1 MHDSSRVVL
10 KEEASEMGT
19 LSHSRLYVF
28 GISMIAAVGGFL
40 FGYDLSIV
48 SGAVIFLRKDFN
60 LTPNEVGFAVSS
72 AVIGCLIGPFLI
84 GAGLSDK
91 LGRKKILVI
100 TAVIF
105 GIGAVGTAIPRSM
118 TEFNFFRILGGVG
131 VGVASVISPM
141 YISEIAPARLRG
153 RLVTVNQLAIV
164 IGSLCSII
172 VSYFLSFS
180 ESWRWMFASECVPVL
195 WLLAGLFFV
204 PESPRWLMEKDRRS
218 EAFAVLEKID
228 GSANAE
234 REIQGIMA
242 SFQEKSGSYS
252 ELFQPGMRI
261 ALVIAITLA
270 ILQQFTGVSPLLFY
284 TPMVFQK
291 AGFEKAS
298 DAILQSIIVNVWN
311 LFCTALAFWLV
322 DRLGRRPLL
331 IAGCG
336 GMALGM
342 TLMGVFFHFDLKG
355 IWILLVMFLCV
366 GSYVVSLA
374 PLAWLIMSE
383 IFPTRIRGR
392 AMALASFSLWI
403 AAFIGAQTFPPL
415 LSFVE
420 GRFGTPAGLFWIYA
434 VVCVFAVIFGWVMV
448 PETKGKSLE
457 EIGRS
462 WAKAPEAY
470 CPEEL

>member
-1 MHDSSRVVL
+1 LRQSKVY
-10 KEEASEMGT
+10 
-19 LSHSRLYVF
+19 LYLVS
-28 GISMIAAVGGFL
+28 IVAAVGGFL

-48 SGAVIFLRKDFN
+48 SGAVIFLRKEFN

-72 AVIGCLIGPFLI
+72 AVIGCLLGPFII
-84 GAGLSDK
+84 GAGLSDW
-91 LGRKKILVI
+91 LGRKRVLLV

-105 GIGAVGTAIPRSM
+105 GVGALGTAIPRNM

-131 VGVASVISPM
+131 VGIASVISPM

-164 IGSLCSII
+164 TGSLASII

-180 ESWRWMFASECVPVL
+180 ESWRWMFASECIPVFL
-195 WLLAGLFFV
+195 LLAGLAFV
-204 PESPRWLMEKDRRS
+204 PESPRWLVKKNRNS
-218 EAFAVLEKID
+218 EVLAILTRID
-228 GSANAE
+228 GATNAE
-234 REIQGIMA
+234 QEMKEISA
-242 SFQEKSGSYS
+242 SLQEESGTYS
-252 ELFQPGMRI
+252 ELFRPGMRMALLI
-261 ALVIAITLA
+261 AVMLA
-270 ILQQFTGVSPLLFY
+270 VLQQFTGVSPLLFY
-284 TPMVFQK
+284 MPIVFQK

-311 LFCTALAFWLV
+311 LACTAIAFWLV

-331 IAGCG
+331 ITGCS
-336 GMALGM
+336 GMALGLS
-342 TLMGVFFHFDLKG
+342 LMGVFFHYDVKG
-355 IWILLVMFLCV
+355 FSVVLVMFLCV
-366 GSYVVSLA
+366 GSYVISLA

-392 AMALASFSLWI
+392 AMAIASFALWM

-415 LSFVE
+415 LSYVE
-420 GRFGTPAGLFWIYA
+420 SSFGTAAGVFWIYA
-434 VVCVFAVIFGWVMV
+434 AVCVFAVVFGWLMV

-462 WAKAPEAY
+462 WLLNQKPR
-470 CPEEL
+470 LTQ

>member
-1 MHDSSRVVL
+1 MLTTDAVQRGALRRSKVY
-10 KEEASEMGT
+10 
-19 LSHSRLYVF
+19 LYLV
-28 GISMIAAVGGFL
+28 SMVAAVGGFL

-48 SGAVIFLRKDFN
+48 SGAVIFLRKEFN

-72 AVIGCLIGPFLI
+72 AVIGCLLGPFII
-84 GAGLSDK
+84 GAGLSDW
-91 LGRKKILVI
+91 LGRKKVLLI

-105 GIGAVGTAIPRSM
+105 GVGALGTAIPRNM

-164 IGSLCSII
+164 TGSLASII

-180 ESWRWMFASECVPVL
+180 ESWRWMFASECIPVL
-195 WLLAGLFFV
+195 LLLAGLAFV
-204 PESPRWLMEKDRRS
+204 PESPRWLVEKNHHS
-218 EAFAVLEKID
+218 KALAILTKID
-228 GSANAE
+228 GAANAE
-234 REIQGIMA
+234 QEMKEITA
-242 SFQEKSGSYS
+242 SLQEESGTFS

-261 ALVIAITLA
+261 ALLIAVVLA
-270 ILQQFTGVSPLLFY
+270 VLQQFTGVSPLLFY
-284 TPMVFQK
+284 TPIIFQK
-291 AGFEKAS
+291 AGFERAS

-311 LFCTALAFWLV
+311 LACTVIAFWLV

-331 IAGCG
+331 ITGCS
-336 GMALGM
+336 GMALGLS
-342 TLMGVFFHFDLKG
+342 LMGVFFHYDVKG
-355 IWILLVMFLCV
+355 FSIVLVMFLCV
-366 GSYVVSLA
+366 GSYVISLA

-392 AMALASFSLWI
+392 AMAIASFALWM
-403 AAFIGAQTFPPL
+403 AAFIGAQSFPPL
-415 LSFVE
+415 LSYVE
-420 GRFGTPAGLFWIYA
+420 GSFGTAAGVFWIYA
-434 VVCVFAVIFGWVMV
+434 AVCVFAVVFGWLMV

-462 WAKAPEAY
+462 WLLPQKPR
-470 CPEEL
+470 